1 VSQKLLLEGTA
12 KVDQRTKN
20 LIKRL
25 NPNDIAVINHNN
37 LDNVAAQAL
46 LRAHPRAIINAGFFS
61 AGYYPNMGPLVL
73 LKSGIVLVD
82 NAGEAV
88 MEEIREGQLV
98 RILDDKIFCDGRLI
112 GRGNL
117 LNEDIIKQKIT
128 HARENMNKV
137 MADFIKNTLEYA
149 GKEVGLVTGEYNLP
163 RLGIKIKGRHV
174 LVVVRGENY
183 KEDLEAIRSYIN
195 EVKPVLI
202 GVDGGADALV
212 EFGYRPD
219 IIAGDMDS
227 VTDETLLLRGPELI
241 VHAYPDGRA
250 PGLERIRRLGR
261 KAEIFAAP
269 GTSEDIAMLLAYE
282 NGAELIVAVGAHFC
296 IEDFLEKGR
305 RGMGSTFLVRTKIGS
320 VLVDAKGVSRLY
332 RSSVGTR
339 HVVQIFLAA
348 LLPTGI
354 VFFVSPVTRELFRL
368 LLLHFKLLLG
378 I

>member
-1 VSQKLLLEGTA
+1 LLYEGTA
-12 KVDQRTKN
+12 RVDPRTKN

-25 NPNDIAVINHNN
+25 NPHEIAVINHSN
-37 LDNVAAQAL
+37 LDNVSAQAL
-46 LRAHPRAIINAGFFS
+46 LRIHPRAIINAGLFIT
-61 AGYYPNMGPLVL
+61 GYYPNMGPLALV
-73 LKSGIVLVD
+73 KSGVALID
-82 NAGEAV
+82 GAGEIV
-88 MEEIREGQLV
+88 MKEIREGQLV
-98 RILDDKIFCDGRLI
+98 RIVDDKIFCDGRLI
-112 GRGNL
+112 GCGNL
-117 LNEDIIKQKIT
+117 LNETVIKEKIV
-128 HARENMNKV
+128 HARDNMNKV

-149 GKEVGLVTGEYNLP
+149 GNEVGLVTGEYSMP
-163 RLGIKIKGRHV
+163 YLGINIKGRHV
-174 LVVVRGENY
+174 LVVVRGESY

-195 EVKPVLI
+195 EVKPVLL

-219 IIAGDMDS
+219 IITGDMDS
-227 VTDETLLLRGPELI
+227 VSDEVLLLSGPELI

-250 PGLERIRRLGR
+250 PGLERIERLGK

-305 RGMGSTFLVRTKIGS
+305 RGMGSTFLVRMKIS
-320 VLVDAKGVSRLY
+320 SILVDAKGVSRLY
-332 RSSVGTR
+332 RNRVGTR

-348 LLPTGI
+348 LLPAGI
-354 VFFVSPVTRELFRL
+354 IFFISPVTRELLRL
-368 LLLHFKLLLG
+368 VLLQFKLLLG